1 MLTQIE
7 KALSRRQLLGGIVAG
22 AAVNRLQAAPPGPA
36 PALALPPAPIC
47 VFSKQ
52 FHWTD
57 VREMCA
63 IAKEV
68 GFDGI
73 DLTVRNGGHVVPE
86 KVERD
91 LPKAVETI
99 HQSGLAIPM
108 ITAEIVDTN
117 SPHCEAILRTAAGL
131 GIRYYRWGW
140 FKYDYDRDLN
150 AQLESFKPKI
160 DALAQMNEKYKIC
173 AMYDTHSGLG
183 MVGAPILD
191 MYYLIKGL
199 DPRYTGFSYD
209 VGHATAEGG
218 VSAWVD
224 NFRIVEKYVRG
235 IVVKDFVW
243 ARNEKGQWEHKWCTD
258 GEGMVN
264 WGRFFQMVRA
274 ANFAGPVQMHCKDPR
289 LGGAQ
294 NGKKP
299 TISRDELKKIIA
311 DNLAFVKGEMRKA
324 GIIVS

>member
-1 MLTQIE
+1 MHGDE
-7 KALSRRQLLGGIVAG
+7 LSRRQLLGGIVAS
-22 AAVNRLQAAPPGPA
+22 AAVNRLQAAPHA
-36 PALALPPAPIC
+36 PAVPAAPIC

-52 FHWTD
+52 FRWTD
-57 VREMCA
+57 VGAMCA

-68 GFDGI
+68 GFDGV
-73 DLTVRNGGHVVPE
+73 DLTVRKEGHVRPE
-86 KVERD
+86 NVERD
-91 LPKAVETI
+91 LPKAVDTI
-99 HQSGLAIPM
+99 HKSGLAIPM
-108 ITAEIVDTN
+108 ITAEIVDTS

-140 FKYDYDRDLN
+140 FRYDYKRDLN
-150 AQLESFKPKI
+150 AQLDSLKPKVNE
-160 DALAQMNEKYKIC
+160 LAEMNEKYKIC

-224 NFRIVEKYVRG
+224 NFRIIEKYVRG

-243 ARNEKGQWEHKWCTD
+243 AKSENGAWDVKWCTN

-264 WGRFFQMVRA
+264 WERFFQMVKA
-274 ANFAGPVQMHCKDPR
+274 ANFAGPVQMH
-289 LGGAQ
+289 
-294 NGKKP
+294 
-299 TISRDELKKIIA
+299 LKGVRPA
-311 DNLAFVKGEMRKA
+311 NPY
-324 GIIVS
+324 